1 MKILYKKKISNVILK
16 NGSAY
21 IFTQDAKELEKIRKE
36 IKAVNAIGGKAEFK
50 EKIEPNFENLQRSNR
65 ISRTSPV

>member
-1 MKILYKKKISNVILK
+1 MTLK
-16 NGSAY
+16 SGSSY

-50 EKIEPNFENLQRSNR
+50 ETIEPNFENLQRS
-65 ISRTSPV
+65 SRVPRASAV

>member
-1 MKILYKKKISNVILK
+1 MTLK
-16 NGSAY
+16 SGSSY

-50 EKIEPNFENLQRSNR
+50 EAIEPNFENLQRSNG
-65 ISRTSPV
+65 IQRTSSV